1 MAEFKRFM
9 MDVSNCG
16 VRDLSPTMASYA
28 PLSNETNL
36 LASSVLSPSMAF
48 HEAEIGVVVVVVAVA
63 AVVGI
68 SASTIAAFASGTVRP
83 VNNVVDRGANE
94 IISTAVRLVG
104 FGAENP

>member
-36 LASSVLSPSMAF
+36 PASSVLSPSMAF
-48 HEAEIGVVVVVVAVA
+48 HEAEIGVVVVFAV
-63 AVVGI
+63 
-68 SASTIAAFASGTVRP
+68 SDSTKAAFASGTVKP
-83 VNNVVDRGANE
+83 VNNVVDRGASE